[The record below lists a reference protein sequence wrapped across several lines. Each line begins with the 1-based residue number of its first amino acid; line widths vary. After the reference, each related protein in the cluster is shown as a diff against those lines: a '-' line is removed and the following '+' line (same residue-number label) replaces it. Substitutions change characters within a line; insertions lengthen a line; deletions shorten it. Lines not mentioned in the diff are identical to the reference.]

1 MQNKTGL
8 SLLEDVFVNNYYNK
22 IDFIKM
28 IFSKEQINQL
38 NSKINLNELLIDL
51 KQLLDQQKIINQNKI
66 NDYQLQL
73 KQTNKKI
80 LNKLWL
86 WWLLPI
92 IGMFIF
98 FIIYN
103 NRLQDP
109 YYANQLV
116 DIKVKITDLEVK
128 NIYITKLIDE
138 ILNNN

>member
-8 SLLEDVFVNNYYNK
+8 SLLEDVFINNYYNK

-38 NSKINLNELLIDL
+38 NLITNLNQLLIDL
-51 KQLLDQQKIINQNKI
+51 KQLLEQQKIINQNKI
-66 NDYQLQL
+66 SDYYLQI

-86 WWLLPI
+86 WWLLPV

-103 NRLQDP
+103 NRLQNP

-128 NIYITKLIDE
+128 NIYINKLIDE

>member
-8 SLLEDVFVNNYYNK
+8 SLLEDVFINNYYNK
-22 IDFIKM
+22 IDFIKI

-38 NSKINLNELLIDL
+38 NLITNLNQLLIDL
-51 KQLLDQQKIINQNKI
+51 KQLLEQQKIINQNKI
-66 NDYQLQL
+66 SDYYLQL

-86 WWLLPI
+86 WWLLPV

-103 NRLQDP
+103 NRLQNP

>member
-116 DIKVKITDLEVK
+116 DIKVKITDLEIK
-128 NIYITKLIDE
+128 NIYINKLINE

>member
-38 NSKINLNELLIDL
+38 NSITNLNQLLIDL
-51 KQLLDQQKIINQNKI
+51 KQLLEQQKIINQNKI
-66 NDYQLQL
+66 GDYYLQL

-86 WWLLPI
+86 WWLLPV

-103 NRLQDP
+103 NRLQNP

>member
-86 WWLLPI
+86 WWILPI

-116 DIKVKITDLEVK
+116 DIKVKITDLEIK
-128 NIYITKLIDE
+128 NIYINKLINE

>member
-8 SLLEDVFVNNYYNK
+8 SLLEDVFINNYYNK

-38 NSKINLNELLIDL
+38 NSIINLNQLLVDL
-51 KQLLDQQKIINQNKI
+51 KQLLEQQKIINQNKI
-66 NDYQLQL
+66 SDYYLQL

-86 WWLLPI
+86 WWLLPV

-103 NRLQDP
+103 NRLQNP

>member
-8 SLLEDVFVNNYYNK
+8 SLLEDVFINNYYNK

-38 NSKINLNELLIDL
+38 NSITNLNQLLIDL
-51 KQLLDQQKIINQNKI
+51 KQLLEQQKIINQNKI
-66 NDYQLQL
+66 SDYYLQL

-86 WWLLPI
+86 WWLLPV

-103 NRLQDP
+103 NRLQNP

>member
-8 SLLEDVFVNNYYNK
+8 SLLEDVFINNYYNK

-38 NSKINLNELLIDL
+38 NSITNLNQLLIDL
-51 KQLLDQQKIINQNKI
+51 KQLLEQQKIINQNKI
-66 NDYQLQL
+66 SDYYLQL

-86 WWLLPI
+86 WWLLPV

-103 NRLQDP
+103 NRLQNP

-128 NIYITKLIDE
+128 NIYINKLIDE